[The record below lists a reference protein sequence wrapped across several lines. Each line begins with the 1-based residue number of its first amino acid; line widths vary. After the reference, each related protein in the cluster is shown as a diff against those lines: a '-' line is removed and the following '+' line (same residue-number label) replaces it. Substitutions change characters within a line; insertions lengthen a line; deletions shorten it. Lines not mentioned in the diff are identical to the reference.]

1 MGHVAGRSMKRL
13 IEAHLAG
20 DNDTARDIHL
30 GLLPLM
36 KTLMTISTNPIPTKT
51 ALNELGFPAGPF
63 RLPLAPLSDADT
75 GTVMAAVEAAG
86 DLVTFGAHTAVR

>member
-1 MGHVAGRSMKRL
+1 MRRL

-20 DNDTARDIHL
+20 DNETARDIHL

-63 RLPLAPLSDADT
+63 RLPLAPMSDAET
-75 GTVMAAVEAAG
+75 RTVMAAVEAVG
-86 DLVTFGAHTAVR
+86 DLVTFKAQAAVS